1 MNLREKDILQV
12 PLSMDMMRGSSSIV
26 LALLMLQVLAVLF
39 LATAPAVAEINE
51 IVIPPGE
58 TVVWADDD
66 HNLSEK
72 VTVQGTLIVRNY
84 IMRFNISQD
93 GEASFWVTE
102 GGLLEFDNVTLLHEN
117 LSAYLFFK
125 VEGRFVCR
133 DSYIEY
139 LTGQFVTGGGI
150 KVVNGE
156 VEMYDTRI
164 SDCQVQGVYLEGPDS
179 NVLLDNVTM
188 DSIQYGVHVTG
199 QGTVTLQNGCFL
211 DLYTRAGV
219 LVNRGEAHISNT
231 TFFGDRSNET
241 QGIAARESQITV
253 FDSVIHN
260 NRNDGIE
267 LTEESSAHIANTEIY
282 DSIVGIRMTSS
293 SAEIVECRIYD
304 CVDGLNIYLSD
315 PKVRRTHLI
324 DNLNGISSKEC
335 APGYLLEDC
344 VIGGNTQYGV
354 YAISEG
360 FVETDTQWTTAL
372 GVDNTIARWVQW
384 WLLDVNVTDKS
395 GIPVSGARVIVEDSE
410 GTEVFVGTTDA
421 LGSVRDIELEGSR
434 IENDGTESVQRSYL
448 VRIEDDER
456 WAEQKVKMDQDK
468 VLQVSLGEAPT
479 ITDSPYFWAVPVVL
493 VLLFVVTIGYWW
505 FRIR

>member
-1 MNLREKDILQV
+1 
-12 PLSMDMMRGSSSIV
+12 MDMMRGSGSIV

-39 LATAPAVAEINE
+39 LASAPAGAELNE

-84 IMRFNISQD
+84 VMRFNLSQD

-102 GGLLEFDNVTLLHEN
+102 GGLLEFDNVTLLHQN

-125 VEGRFVCR
+125 VEGRFVCH

-156 VEMYDTRI
+156 MEMYDTRI
-164 SDCQVQGVYLEGPDS
+164 SDCKVQGVYVEGPNGD
-179 NVLLDNVTM
+179 VLLDNVTM
-188 DSIQYGVHVTG
+188 DSIEVGVHVAG
-199 QGTVTLQNGCFL
+199 QGTATLQNGCFL
-211 DLYTRAGV
+211 DLYTKAGV
-219 LVNRGEAHISNT
+219 LINHGEAHISNST
-231 TFFGDRSNET
+231 LFGDRSNET
-241 QGIAARESQITV
+241 QGIAARGAQITV
-253 FDSVIHN
+253 SDSVIHN

-267 LTEESSAHIANTEIY
+267 LTEESSAHIVNTEIY

-293 SAEIVECRIYD
+293 SAEIVECKIYD
-304 CVDGLNIYLSD
+304 CVDGLNIFLSD
-315 PKVRRTHLI
+315 PKVRRTQLI

-344 VIGGNTQYGV
+344 TIGGNTQYGV

-360 FVETDTQWTTAL
+360 FEENGTQWATDQ
-372 GVDNTIARWVQW
+372 GVDNTIARLVQW

-395 GIPVSGARVIVEDSE
+395 GIPVSGARVIVRDSG
-410 GTEVFVGTTDA
+410 GTEIFDGTTDA

-434 IENDGTESVQRSYL
+434 VENDGTEIVEKSYQ
-448 VRIEDDER
+448 VRIEDGER
-456 WAEQKVKMDQDK
+456 WAEHKVLMDQDK
-468 VLQVSLGEAPT
+468 TLQVSLGEAPA
-479 ITDSPYFWAVPVVL
+479 ITDSPYFWAVPVIL
-493 VLLFVVTIGYWW
+493 VLLVVVTVGYWW
-505 FRIR
+505 FRVR

>member
-1 MNLREKDILQV
+1 
-12 PLSMDMMRGSSSIV
+12 MDMMRGSSSIV
-26 LALLMLQVLAVLF
+26 LALLMLQALAVLF
-39 LATAPAVAEINE
+39 LASAPAGADINE

-58 TVVWADDD
+58 TVIWADDD
-66 HNLSEK
+66 QNLSEK

-84 IMRFNISQD
+84 VMRFNLSQD

-102 GGLLEFDNVTLLHEN
+102 GGLLEFNNVTLLHEN

-125 VEGRFVCR
+125 VEGHFVCH
-133 DSYIEY
+133 DSYIEH

-164 SDCQVQGVYLEGPDS
+164 SDCQVQGVYVEGPNSD
-179 NVLLDNVTM
+179 VLLDNVTI

-199 QGTVTLQNGCFL
+199 QGTATLRNGSYL
-211 DLYTRAGV
+211 DLFTRAGV
-219 LVNRGEAHISNT
+219 LVNHGEAHISNST
-231 TFFGDRSNET
+231 LFGDRSNET
-241 QGIAARESQITV
+241 QGIAARAAQITV

-260 NRNDGIE
+260 SRNDGIE
-267 LTEESSAHIANTEIY
+267 LTEESSAHIVSTEIY

-293 SAEIVECRIYD
+293 SAEIVECKIHD

-335 APGYLLEDC
+335 EPGYLLEDC
-344 VIGGNTQYGV
+344 TIGGNSQYGI

-360 FVETDTQWTTAL
+360 LVETDTQWTTDQ
-372 GVDNTIARWVQW
+372 GVENTLARLLQW
-384 WLLDVNVTDKS
+384 WLLDINVTDKS
-395 GIPVSGARVIVEDSE
+395 GIPVSGARVIVRDSD
-410 GTEVFVGTTDA
+410 GTELFDGTTDA

-434 IENDGTESVQRSYL
+434 VANDGTEIVQKPYK
-448 VRIEDDER
+448 VRIEDGER
-456 WAEQKVKMDQDK
+456 WAEYKVLMDQDK
-468 VLQVSLGEAPT
+468 TLQVSLGEVPT
-479 ITDSPYFWAVPVVL
+479 FTDSPYFWAIPVIL
-493 VLLFVVTIGYWW
+493 VLLVVVTVGYWW

>member
-1 MNLREKDILQV
+1 
-12 PLSMDMMRGSSSIV
+12 
-26 LALLMLQVLAVLF
+26 MLQVLAVLF
-39 LATAPAVAEINE
+39 LATAPAGAEINE

-58 TVVWADDD
+58 TVVWEDED

-84 IMRFNISQD
+84 VMRFNLSQD

-125 VEGRFVCR
+125 VEGRFVCH

-156 VEMYDTRI
+156 VEMYDTHI
-164 SDCQVQGVYLEGPDS
+164 SDCQVQGVYVEGPESD
-179 NVLLDNVTM
+179 VLLDNVTV
-188 DSIQYGVHVTG
+188 DSIQYGVHVAG
-199 QGTVTLQNGCFL
+199 LGSVTLQNGCFL
-211 DLYTRAGV
+211 DLYTKAGV
-219 LVNRGEAHISNT
+219 LVNRGEAHISNST
-231 TFFGDRSNET
+231 LFGDRSNET
-241 QGIAARESQITV
+241 QGIGGREAQITV

-267 LTEESSAHIANTEIY
+267 LTEESSAHIVNTEIY

-293 SAEIVECRIYD
+293 SAEIVECKIYD

-315 PKVRRTHLI
+315 PKVRRTQLI

-344 VIGGNTQYGV
+344 IIGGNTQYGV

-360 FVETDTQWTTAL
+360 YVEAGTQWTTA
-372 GVDNTIARWVQW
+372 GDVGNTIARMVQW

-395 GIPVSGARVIVEDSE
+395 GIPISGARVIVEDAD
-410 GTEVFVGTTDA
+410 GAEVFDGTTDA

-434 IENDGTESVQRSYL
+434 VENDGTETIEKSYQ
-448 VRIEDDER
+448 VRIEEGER
-456 WAEQKVKMDQDK
+456 WADYKVKMDQDK
-468 VLQVSLGEAPT
+468 TLQVVLGEPPD
-479 ITDSPYFWAVPVVL
+479 ITDSAYFWAVPVIL
-493 VLLFVVTIGYWW
+493 VLLVVVTFGYWW